1 MMKPT
6 IGIALSG
13 SFCTFQKLIDAISGL
28 SADYRLIP
36 IFSDTAFHTD
46 SRFGEASFFRKQL
59 ETICGNPIL
68 HTLNDVEPIGPKKL
82 LDLLVIAPCTGN
94 TLGKLANGIA
104 DSTVS
109 FACKAHLRGGG
120 PVLLA
125 ISTNDGLSGSAENIG
140 KLLNRKNYYFVP
152 FRQDDP
158 VKKPY
163 SLVADFTRLPE
174 AVSEALNG
182 RQMQPILA

>member
-13 SFCTFQKLIDAISGL
+13 SFCTFHKLLDSL
-28 SADYRLIP
+28 RELPADYHLIP
-36 IFSDTAFHTD
+36 IFSDAAFQTD
-46 SRFGEASFFRKQL
+46 SRFGEASYFRAEL
-59 ETICGNPIL
+59 EKICGTPIL
-68 HTLNDVEPIGPKKL
+68 HTLPEVEPIGPKKL
-82 LDLLVIAPCTGN
+82 LNLLVVAPCTGN

-104 DSTVS
+104 DSAVS
-109 FACKAHLRGGG
+109 FACKAHLRSGR
-120 PVLLA
+120 PILLA
-125 ISTNDGLSGSAENIG
+125 ISTNDGLAGSAENIG

-163 SLVADFTRLPE
+163 SLVADFNRLPE
-174 AVSEALNG
+174 AIAEALNG
-182 RQMQPILA
+182 RQIQPILT